1 MKPRVMRPTLG
12 LACIAAVLSFSFVCA
27 QADPPASA
35 TPPPTGQ
42 PTSTTQTPSNPQNP
56 ASSQATQSSP
66 SSQPSQVVVKTKPA
80 PAVDSKQMVDTKE
93 IAAVPAET
101 RPPGWLNQKYMLG
114 DWGGERSKLENE
126 GVTFGFNNI
135 EDLQTDVTGSQ
146 EHHVAE
152 FGRFRASLDLD
163 LKKLADW
170 DGEIYL
176 TGIWQYGQNLS
187 GEDLNVNTLTSSI
200 AGPESLRIDEAWYQ
214 QGLFDSRVKVKVGQ
228 IAIVNDFG
236 ATDFGDILFNDEL
249 GYAPNPIF
257 QAQQPFSPAGK
268 PGVEVK
274 LDLGDVVPGL
284 YTKFAAYTAYVDSY
298 RPDDN
303 GFHYGNDFQNGVGYA
318 AEVGYV
324 EPKTDYAGTY
334 KAGVNINDLDHYNS
348 YNVYN
353 PVTGAYSGTAEQG
366 DYTLY
371 ALAEKSV
378 YHPIGANGQLDTK
391 KGLDLMTEFTYAPG
405 DRNLLEYET
414 SSGLRYTGLFPC
426 RPKDK
431 VGAGFI
437 LSQAGDHASDAFSG
451 ATGQGHLQGEET
463 LELDYQIHIADW
475 LLVQPDVQDI
485 LNPRGDMNRDD
496 ILILALRT
504 VVTF

>member
-1 MKPRVMRPTLG
+1 VKSRVMRPTLG
-12 LACIAAVLSFSFVCA
+12 LACIAAVVSFSSFGLIPA
-27 QADPPASA
+27 FAADNPPAPA
-35 TPPPTGQ
+35 TTPPTGQ
-42 PTSTTQTPSNPQNP
+42 PTSTTQTPSTAQSPSTPQ
-56 ASSQATQSSP
+56 SSQA
-66 SSQPSQVVVKTKPA
+66 SQPVVKTKPA

-93 IAAVPAET
+93 IAAVPCET
-101 RPPGWLNQKYMLG
+101 RPQGWLNQKYMLG
-114 DWGGERSKLENE
+114 DWGGERTKLEND

-170 DGEIYL
+170 DGEIYM

-214 QGLFDSRVKVKVGQ
+214 QGLFDSKVKVKVGQ

-274 LDLGDVVPGL
+274 LDLSDLTPGL
-284 YTKFAAYTAYVDSY
+284 YTKFAAYTAYTSPY

-303 GFHYGNDFQNGVGYA
+303 GFHYGDDFQHGVGYA
-318 AEVGYV
+318 GEVGYV
-324 EPKTDYAGTY
+324 EQKTDYAGTY
-334 KAGVNINDLDHYNS
+334 KAGVNINDLSHYNTLD
-348 YNVYN
+348 VYN
-353 PVTGAYSGTAEQG
+353 PVTGAYSGTAQEG

-378 YHPIGANGQLDTK
+378 YHPRGSDGKLDPK

-405 DRNLLEYET
+405 DRNLLEYES

-426 RPKDK
+426 RPQDK

-437 LSQAGDHASDAFSG
+437 LSQAGDHASDAFSN
-451 ATGQGHLQGEET
+451 ATGQGHLQSEET

-475 LLVQPDVQDI
+475 LLVQPDIQDI